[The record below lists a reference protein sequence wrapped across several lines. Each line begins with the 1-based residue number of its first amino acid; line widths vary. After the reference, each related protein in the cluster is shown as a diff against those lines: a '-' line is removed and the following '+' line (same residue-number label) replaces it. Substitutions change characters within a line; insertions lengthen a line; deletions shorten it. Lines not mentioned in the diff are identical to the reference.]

1 MAEDGEVTSEPLV
14 VKFEKEIEKRH
25 PFTLPLI
32 LMATGFGLF
41 FIFFFMS
48 LNDILTNHPGLDPFA
63 LLDYPL
69 EIDYYTVTV
78 LFFLLILI
86 LMFAVYIVALIPM
99 TLVIILGSK
108 SMFAF
113 GLSQDIAELGMK
125 FGGIQMVLRSLL
137 PGLFSI
143 GVGLGGLQYILPLTN
158 TPVAEW
164 PLSFTLGMAL
174 FYGAIGS
181 VFGMIFFPATW
192 FADDSGLVIQGKLKT
207 PYREPP
213 KVDGAGNWL
222 RSVFAGLTVFL
233 YPFTMIQAFILT
245 PYFTGTLSLLDLVI
259 GLFVIVIGLPLVMMG
274 INLPFVMLTEKL
286 QPRVIKGI
294 RYIAQKMGAKKIRFV
309 EPDIID
315 DDIGD
320 EEMQSPS

>member
-1 MAEDGEVTSEPLV
+1 MAEDGETTSEPLA
-14 VKFEKEIEKRH
+14 VKLEKELEKRH

-48 LNDILTNHPGLDPFA
+48 LNDILTNHPALDPFA
-63 LLDYPL
+63 LLEYPL
-69 EIDYYTVTV
+69 DIDYYTVTV
-78 LFFLLILI
+78 LFFLLVLI
-86 LMFAVYIVALIPM
+86 LMFVVYIVALIPV

-108 SMFAF
+108 AMFAF
-113 GLSQDIAELGMK
+113 GLSQDTAELGMK

-137 PGLFSI
+137 PALFSI
-143 GVGLGGLQYILPLTN
+143 GVGLGGLQIVLPLTLIS
-158 TPVAEW
+158 TSEW

-174 FYGAIGS
+174 FYGALGLII
-181 VFGMIFFPATW
+181 GMIFFPATW

-213 KVDGAGNWL
+213 RVDGAGNWL
-222 RSVFAGLTVFL
+222 RSVFAGFTVFL

-245 PYFTGTLSLLDLVI
+245 PYFAETLSLLDLVI
-259 GLFVIVIGLPLVMMG
+259 GIFVIVIGLPLIMMG
-274 INLPFVMLTEKL
+274 ISLPFVMLTEKL
-286 QPRVIKGI
+286 QPRVLKGI
-294 RYIAQKMGAKKIRFV
+294 RYIAQKMGAKKISFA

-315 DDIGD
+315 DDIRD